1 MLDKVAGSIKDVMNK
16 LAKAVFID
24 KRIID
29 DICKD
34 LKRTL
39 LEADVDNK
47 TINQLTE
54 KIKKKAEQKIKG
66 ISKREL
72 IINLIH
78 DELVRILGE
87 AKYELDFVKGK
98 TNYVMM
104 LGLYGSGKTT
114 SISKLAFYYN
124 KRGFKVATLGLD
136 VHRPAAP
143 EQLEQL
149 CKKAKISCFIDK
161 DEKDPIKIWEKYK
174 QELKK
179 FDVVFID
186 TAGRDAINASL
197 VKEIKEIYRVI
208 LPQHMILVMAAD
220 IGKTAEKQ
228 AHEFK
233 KAGRISGVFVTRMD
247 GTAKGGG
254 VLVSCN
260 EVNAPVLFI
269 GTGEKLQ
276 DIESFSPISFV
287 SRLLGMGDLEGLLEK
302 AKLAIDEKDKKSM
315 EKNLEEG
322 KFSLMD
328 MYEQIKSMQKMGP
341 LGKITELIPGMGG
354 MKLPEGLLN
363 VQESKMKKWKIAI
376 DSMTKKERENPE
388 ILSSSRIQRIS
399 RGSNVPTNEIREM
412 LKQYKLV
419 KTFVS
424 KAKDFDL
431 EKLQKG
437 MASGRGLSGLPVDKK
452 TLKKMA
458 KKFGKGGFKF

>member
-1 MLDKVAGSIKDVMNK
+1 MLDKVSSNIKSAMNK
-16 LAKAVFID
+16 LASAIFID
-24 KRIID
+24 KKIINEV
-29 DICKD
+29 CKE
-34 LKRTL
+34 LKRAL
-39 LEADVDNK
+39 LEADVNTK
-47 TINQLTE
+47 LINELIE
-54 KIKKKAEQKIKG
+54 KIKKKAGQKIKG
-66 ISKREL
+66 ISKKEQ
-72 IINLIH
+72 IINFIH

-87 AKYELDFVKGK
+87 AKYELDFEKGK
-98 TNYVMM
+98 TNYVLM

-114 SISKLAFYYN
+114 SISKLAFYYS
-124 KRGFKVATLGLD
+124 KRGFKVAALGLD

-149 CKKAKISCFIDK
+149 CTKAKISCFIDK
-161 DEKDPIKIWEKYK
+161 NEKDPIKIWNKYK
-174 QELKK
+174 DELKK

-220 IGKTAEKQ
+220 IGKTAERQ
-228 AHEFK
+228 AREFK

-260 EVNAPVLFI
+260 EVNAPVLFMGI
-269 GTGEKLQ
+269 GEKLQ
-276 DIESFSPISFV
+276 DIESFSPTSFV

-315 EKNLEEG
+315 EKNLKEG

-341 LGKITELIPGMGG
+341 LGKITELIPGIGG
-354 MKLPEGLLN
+354 MKIPEGLLN
-363 VQESKMKKWKIAI
+363 VQESKMKRWKCAI
-376 DSMTKKERENPE
+376 DSMTKKERENPD
-388 ILSSSRIQRIS
+388 LLTSSRIQRIS
-399 RGSNVPTNEIREM
+399 KGSNVPTNEIREM

-419 KTFVS
+419 KSFVG

-437 MASGRGLSGLPVDKK
+437 MASGRGMQGLPVDKK
-452 TLKKMA
+452 TLRKLA